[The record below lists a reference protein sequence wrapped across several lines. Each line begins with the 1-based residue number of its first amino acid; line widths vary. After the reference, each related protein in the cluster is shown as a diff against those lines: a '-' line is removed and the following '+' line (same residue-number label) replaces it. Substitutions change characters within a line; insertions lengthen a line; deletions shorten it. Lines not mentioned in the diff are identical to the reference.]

1 VNTQEIFSTYFNP
14 GTKGYKILSFYYT
27 RYRDLFIR
35 TIHPEFDEFINQI
48 FLSVSGIRL
57 SEEIKN
63 PEAYIIGTIKI
74 QCRVQLD
81 LALKMK
87 KRQQKETM
95 EQSSDDEVSVLE
107 NLPNK
112 DQDPHSKVE
121 GSEVFSIINVFKLSL
136 RESER
141 YLFNSLIDDIPRKE
155 IAEKRNQNLNTVDTQ
170 IRRLRIKFLSFL
182 REEGYTFEMFSK
194 YDIN

>member
-1 VNTQEIFSTYFNP
+1 MNTQEIFNKYFNP
-14 GTKGYKILSFYYT
+14 GTKGYKILSFYYA

-35 TIHPEFDEFINQI
+35 TIYPEFDEFINQI
-48 FLSVSGIRL
+48 FLNVSGIRL

-81 LALKMK
+81 LALKVK

-121 GSEVFSIINVFKLSL
+121 SSEVFSIINVFKLSL

-182 REEGYTFEMFSK
+182 REEDYTFEMFSK